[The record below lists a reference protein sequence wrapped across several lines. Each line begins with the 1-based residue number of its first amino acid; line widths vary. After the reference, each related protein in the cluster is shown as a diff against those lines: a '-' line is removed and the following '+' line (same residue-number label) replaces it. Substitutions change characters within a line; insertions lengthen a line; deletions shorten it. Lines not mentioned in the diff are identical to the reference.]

1 MSDLPGNPHVFE
13 GPQIASPETIEN
25 DFIGEEGVTAETM
38 ILSELTRNTEAT
50 LALAYEQ
57 RTANLLKVL
66 ELQGR
71 MHDAQQAFN
80 LSAFDVAERLG
91 LGDNK

>member
-1 MSDLPGNPHVFE
+1 MLDRHTKERRNQLSNLPGNPHAEAVRE
-13 GPQIASPETIEN
+13 ACKNAAHHRSQI
-25 DFIGEEGVTAETM
+25 
-38 ILSELTRNTEAT
+38 EAT

-71 MHDAQQAFN
+71 MQDVTQAFN

-91 LGDNK
+91 IEPKPVSSPF

>member
-1 MSDLPGNPHVFE
+1 MSNLPGNPF
-13 GPQIASPETIEN
+13 
-25 DFIGEEGVTAETM
+25 AETHT
-38 ILSELTRNTEAT
+38 INGTITEDDGDWATAQAT

-57 RTANLLKVL
+57 RTANLLEVL

-80 LSAFDVAERLG
+80 LSAYDVAERLG
-91 LGDNK
+91 LGENNE

>member
-1 MSDLPGNPHVFE
+1 MSNLPGNPYANVN
-13 GPQIASPETIEN
+13 ADYADTN
-25 DFIGEEGVTAETM
+25 DGRINGEA
-38 ILSELTRNTEAT
+38 I

-66 ELQGR
+66 ELQAR
-71 MHDAQQAFN
+71 MSDAQQAFN

-91 LGDNK
+91 IEPKPVSRPF

>member
-1 MSDLPGNPHVFE
+1 MSNLPGNPHAIDPD
-13 GPQIASPETIEN
+13 GAATLDARLTAS
-25 DFIGEEGVTAETM
+25 
-38 ILSELTRNTEAT
+38 AT

-80 LSAFDVAERLG
+80 LSAFDVAARLG
-91 LGDNK
+91 LGDNND

>member
-1 MSDLPGNPHVFE
+1 MSDYDQILPGNPHPGRAE
-13 GPQIASPETIEN
+13 RARRLWDLAN
-25 DFIGEEGVTAETM
+25 DGGDDRPDLLHRSQA
-38 ILSELTRNTEAT
+38 EAT

-91 LGDNK
+91 MGAEK